1 MKSSK
6 ICKVEECQAVQEDL
20 RRRLII
26 QAIILSLALIK
37 MLKNQK
43 YEKRIGRR
51 L

>member
-1 MKSSK
+1 LKSSK
-6 ICKVEECQAVQEDL
+6 ICRVEECQAVQEDL

-26 QAIILSLALIK
+26 TNIMSSWESIK
-37 MLKNQK
+37 KLKNQK